1 MVEEGGLSKVHI
13 SSQGGGWGELFT
25 AQFFHFYSAVTSLKN
40 QICLTTIR
48 FLAVA
53 NNSSDTNVYRYILI
67 KRTWMKQVDAN
78 FLYFKY
84 HFTFKFF
91 LHSRGG
97 AFASRFSFYAMT
109 LCTNCMYLF
118 SLLWSHSHCARKSEK
133 NETNMSTSKRIQIQD
148 TT

>member
-1 MVEEGGLSKVHI
+1 MSRRQCTNQLGGIHKPCGPVGGGCKVGLSKVHMVEEGGLSKVHI

-67 KRTWMKQVDAN
+67 KRT
-78 FLYFKY
+78 
-84 HFTFKFF
+84 
-91 LHSRGG
+91 
-97 AFASRFSFYAMT
+97 
-109 LCTNCMYLF
+109 
-118 SLLWSHSHCARKSEK
+118 
-133 NETNMSTSKRIQIQD
+133 
-148 TT
+148 